1 MVNIPW
7 FAQIYDTKGKS
18 KNANEEVRY
27 LTAIQEL
34 ENMERSKVGLEKDK
48 SVAEKRVRECAGV
61 ISTQKDRFEKL
72 SSKFSQLMASMSFA
86 GELAMV
92 ETEKQV
98 RRFKEFSK
106 ICQLAFR

>member
-1 MVNIPW
+1 M
-7 FAQIYDTKGKS
+7 
-18 KNANEEVRY
+18 RY

-34 ENMERSKVGLEKDK
+34 ENMDRSKVSLEKDR
-48 SVAEKRVRECAGV
+48 SLAEKRVQECAGV

-98 RRFKEFSK
+98 GSQKFLK
-106 ICQLAFR
+106 LANWHFVTFTKVTI

>member
-1 MVNIPW
+1 
-7 FAQIYDTKGKS
+7 
-18 KNANEEVRY
+18 
-27 LTAIQEL
+27 
-34 ENMERSKVGLEKDK
+34 MERSKVGLEKDR

-92 ETEKQV
+92 ETENQV
-98 RRFKEFSK
+98 GSQKFSK
-106 ICQLAFR
+106 FANWHFVTFTKVTI